1 MLVEYTKITWLK
13 NLDLFGF
20 YAGSVWEPLENTEY
34 MIKILKKKKLPLLLL
49 ELENEVS

>member
-20 YAGSVWEPLENTEY
+20 YAVWEPLETTEY
-34 MIKILKKKKLPLLLL
+34 MIKILKKKKTALIALL